1 MGCKVTLSRR
11 TAAVEEVVE
20 EIITIRDI
28 TVEPEA
34 VEVVV
39 GIMAVTM
46 AQAHRTRMA
55 AWVEVQAPL
64 FMPAQ
69 PTTGSRL

>member
-1 MGCKVTLSRR
+1 MSRR
-11 TAAVEEVVE
+11 TAAVEEEAVE
-20 EIITIRDI
+20 EIIAIRDT
-28 TVEPEA
+28 TVELEA
-34 VEVVV
+34 VEV
-39 GIMAVTM
+39 AVEVIAATM

-69 PTTGSRL
+69 PTTGFRL